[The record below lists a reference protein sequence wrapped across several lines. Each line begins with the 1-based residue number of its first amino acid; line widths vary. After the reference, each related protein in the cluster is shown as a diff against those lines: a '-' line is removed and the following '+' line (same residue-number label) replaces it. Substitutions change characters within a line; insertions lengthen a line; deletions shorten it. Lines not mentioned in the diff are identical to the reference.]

1 MNHEAM
7 LKIPNQRGAV
17 LAFSL
22 VMLLLLTLVS
32 VSMIQ
37 HNKQELA
44 MAGNTLQQTKSLAS
58 AETELMLAE
67 NLIFTTRT
75 DLTALLPTD
84 PNYHRCNILD
94 SKQFTE
100 NQVIYNPSGAIGTAS
115 ITAIYCL
122 NASRSLD
129 QCTFTDGGRD
139 VMAACDCQDGTEV
152 YTVKWVS
159 TADINY
165 GAQRT
170 VESNYAVDCSLGK
183 F

>member
-1 MNHEAM
+1 MNHEA
-7 LKIPNQRGAV
+7 ICISHQRGAV

-44 MAGNTLQQTKSLAS
+44 MTGNTLQQTKSLAS
-58 AETELMLAE
+58 AESELAQAQ
-67 NLIFTTRT
+67 NLIDTTRHVNP
-75 DLTALLPTD
+75 AD
-84 PNYHRCNILD
+84 PYDTTCNSD
-94 SKQFTE
+94 PSKEFTE
-100 NQVIYNPSGAIGTAS
+100 NQVFFNPAGAIGTAT
-115 ITAIYCL
+115 ITAVYCL
-122 NASRSLD
+122 NASKSQD
-129 QCTFTDGGRD
+129 QCTFTSGVRD
-139 VMAACDCQDGTEV
+139 HKQACLCSGGTEI

-170 VESNYAVDCSLGK
+170 VESNYAVDCSGGR

>member
-7 LKIPNQRGAV
+7 SISHQRGAV

-44 MAGNTLQQTKSLAS
+44 MTGNTLQQTKTLAS
-58 AETELMLAE
+58 AESELAQAQQ
-67 NLIFTTRT
+67 LIDTTRLNPANLT
-75 DLTALLPTD
+75 DHT
-84 PNYHRCNILD
+84 CNSNPL
-94 SKQFTE
+94 KKFTE
-100 NQVIYNPSGAIGTAS
+100 NQVFFNPATAIGTAT
-115 ITAIYCL
+115 ITAVYCL
-122 NASRSLD
+122 DASKSQT
-129 QCTFTDGGRD
+129 QCTFTNGVPDPI
-139 VMAACDCQDGTEV
+139 AACMCSGGTEI

-165 GAQRT
+165 GSQRT
-170 VESNYAVDCSLGK
+170 VESNYAVDCSAGQ